1 MYPGS
6 SPAIVIILVAVG
18 HDIRMWKSGEVAVR
32 KVTWTVVYLW
42 LMACDKAFSHQPML
56 NLVEICIVTMW
67 SFFFFCIL
75 ASSTNTLPPPSHHH
89 HTDDNDNNVVPMEIM
104 A

>member
-67 SFFFFCIL
+67 SFFFSAF
-75 ASSTNTLPPPSHHH
+75 LPHQPTPSHHPL
-89 HTDDNDNNVVPMEIM
+89 TTTTPMTM
-104 A
+104 TTMWCLWR

>member
-6 SPAIVIILVAVG
+6 SPAVVVILVAVG
-18 HDIRMWKSGEVAVR
+18 HDMWMWKSGEVAVR

-67 SFFFFCIL
+67 SFF
-75 ASSTNTLPPPSHHH
+75 SSAFLPHQPTPSHHPL
-89 HTDDNDNNVVPMEIM
+89 TTTTPTTMTTM
-104 A
+104 WCLWR